1 VLPLR
6 KKRRK
11 KRRKKKK
18 KKRRRRGVLLA
29 KGQRL
34 MQRSRMKDQRWAQR
48 LLGLQ
53 RREE

>member
-11 KRRKKKK
+11 K
-18 KKRRRRGVLLA
+18 KKRMRGVLLA

-53 RREE
+53 RQEE